1 MTGIGELGKYPRFLA
16 GLPGLLKNRI
26 GSPVSGGIGAAR
38 TENIE
43 NTESRLLN
51 KTITNR
57 SLNIKK
63 TYTISPFLSSP
74 ACNRVRFSLVINT
87 PAKRILWSPAN

>member
-26 GSPVSGGIGAAR
+26 GSPVSGGIGTAR
-38 TENIE
+38 TKNIE

-63 TYTISPFLSSP
+63 NIYHFVLPSLSRLQSRPLFSRHQYT
-74 ACNRVRFSLVINT
+74 RKENT
-87 PAKRILWSPAN
+87 MVAG